1 MRTESEILK
10 EIRKVEAARK
20 AAEKK
25 SERCDCQDSMK
36 KKKQAYR
43 RHLADLLNGKKP
55 ICCTDIIQCRKGK
68 CK

>member
-25 SERCDCQDSMK
+25 SERCDKRLKELYVKLGS
-36 KKKQAYR
+36 
-43 RHLADLLNGKKP
+43 
-55 ICCTDIIQCRKGK
+55 TIQEAE
-68 CK
+68 